1 MPTIYLN
8 TQQRSLPER
17 ILYAILA
24 LALVVLGFFFLAA
37 AVVAGAI
44 LAGIVL
50 LRLWW
55 LKRKLKK
62 GRGGIRH
69 HRIHRDRAR
78 AAARRIHRRRRGKKR
93 SALRLAPAGLRS
105 SAGMSCRWRS
115 NP

>member
-1 MPTIYLN
+1 MPTVYIHGRE
-8 TQQRSLPER
+8 RSLLER

-55 LKRKLKK
+55 LKRQLKK
-62 GRGGIRH
+62 
-69 HRIHRDRAR
+69 
-78 AAARRIHRRRRGKKR
+78 AADSEFVTTEYTVIERE
-93 SALRLAPAGLRS
+93 ALSGSPVDSDETNRPR
-105 SAGMSCRWRS
+105 
-115 NP
+115 